1 MENTGRF
8 NDGENRISGID
19 CYVRIH
25 EEDAKKHWRVRESK
39 EILKNR
45 ENYTSAKNC
54 HRPIIYRIVNLE
66 IWGVF
71 LGGHP

>member
-25 EEDAKKHWRVRESK
+25 EEDAKKH
-39 EILKNR
+39 
-45 ENYTSAKNC
+45 
-54 HRPIIYRIVNLE
+54 
-66 IWGVF
+66 
-71 LGGHP
+71 